1 MRLTR
6 QFVIR
11 YAVEAEICRSFLHT
25 WNIRRHPM
33 LGHQPRPPVA
43 NQRRLFEELRFLRH
57 LDFSPS
63 PPLEVVRQEYLDNRV
78 KDQLNYFDQKHG
90 IAEQTY
96 ARYRRW
102 SKACNIGAAIAA
114 LVGLALLVTKG
125 SYRFIHVFEFLG
137 IVLPLGT
144 SAAGFLMVTQE
155 ASRRV
160 TRYDQM
166 KSAMERL
173 KLIVEAAPTWEAL
186 ARAATEVE
194 EELLQELVEWESF
207 VRNTE
212 HLH

>member
-1 MRLTR
+1 
-6 QFVIR
+6 
-11 YAVEAEICRSFLHT
+11 
-25 WNIRRHPM
+25 
-33 LGHQPRPPVA
+33 
-43 NQRRLFEELRFLRH
+43 
-57 LDFSPS
+57 
-63 PPLEVVRQEYLDNRV
+63 
-78 KDQLNYFDQKHG
+78 
-90 IAEQTY
+90 
-96 ARYRRW
+96 
-102 SKACNIGAAIAA
+102 
-114 LVGLALLVTKG
+114 
-125 SYRFIHVFEFLG
+125 
-137 IVLPLGT
+137 
-144 SAAGFLMVTQE
+144 MVTQE